1 MTSTTAPSRSRPS
14 ARPRSAAAATVGWL
28 AALAALGSALL
39 AVAHLGVELP
49 LLSALGP
56 GGDTVVVP
64 AAIAF
69 TVGTV
74 VWGALSASAFRG
86 ARWVLPGGVVFS
98 VLSILSGAMPYRGV
112 ASGVGIALAA
122 AVLVTLLSPAGRRAF
137 GR

>member
-1 MTSTTAPSRSRPS
+1 MTSATVPSRPRPS
-14 ARPRSAAAATVGWL
+14 TGARPRAATAVGWL
-28 AALAALGSALL
+28 AAVAATGSALL

-49 LLSALGP
+49 LLSELGP

-69 TVGTV
+69 GVGTV
-74 VWGALSASAFRG
+74 VWAGLSIGAFRSG
-86 ARWVLPGGVVFS
+86 RWVLAVGVVFS

-112 ASGVGIALAA
+112 ASGVGIALAS
-122 AVLVTLLSPAGRRAF
+122 AVLVTLLSPSGRRAF